1 METKN
6 DKTKDTI
13 QTFFN
18 LDASPRTT
26 LLFAKWFVTN
36 KDEAGKDEA
45 MQAAWESSSAEADKQ
60 TRTDWQH
67 MKNRLRHHAPRK
79 RNVLLRAVSYVA
91 AIAALIAMTIYATY
105 TFAVPE
111 PLEYTQISVPYGES
125 QKFTLSDGTVIAIN
139 SGSTLIFPKSF
150 TSNTRTVFLT
160 GEANFDVAK
169 NPDKPFI
176 VKTQHAAIEALGTKY
191 SVQAYPENPFT
202 KATLIEGCIRV
213 DIPGEADRSFTL
225 KPDNQLIYSHN
236 DKAVSVIQVDAAKL
250 ASWEKGYLIFQ
261 GASFKEITQA
271 LERKYDVEI
280 FYDGHIKPQSYHV
293 KFTPDES
300 LADAL
305 DVLTM
310 LIEPSH
316 YKINGERVYFY
327 FQ

>member
-13 QTFFN
+13 QTFF
-18 LDASPRTT
+18 DMDTSPKTT
-26 LLFAKWFVTN
+26 SLFAKWFVTN

-45 MQAAWESSSAEADKQ
+45 MRNVWESSPTEASKQ
-60 TRTDWQH
+60 TRTDWLH
-67 MKNRLRHHAPRK
+67 MKKCLHHNTPRK
-79 RNVLLRAVSYVA
+79 KNVLLRTISYAA
-91 AIAALIAMTIYATY
+91 AIAVLIATTIYATY
-105 TFAVPE
+105 TLAVPE
-111 PLEYTQISVPYGES
+111 PLEYTQVSVPYGES
-125 QKFTLSDGTVIAIN
+125 QKFTLSDGTVVAVN
-139 SGSTLIFPKSF
+139 SGSTLIYPESF
-150 TSNTRTVFLT
+150 TNNTRTVFLT

-176 VKTQHAAIEALGTKY
+176 VKTQHTAIEALGTKY
-191 SVQAYPENPFT
+191 SVQAYPDNPFT
-202 KATLIEGCIRV
+202 KATLIEGSIQV
-213 DIPGEADRSFTL
+213 TIPGETNRSFTL

-236 DKAVSVIQVDAAKL
+236 DKAVSVIQVDATKL

-261 GASFKEITQA
+261 GASFQEITQA

-305 DVLTM
+305 DVLSM
-310 LIEPSH
+310 LIEQSH